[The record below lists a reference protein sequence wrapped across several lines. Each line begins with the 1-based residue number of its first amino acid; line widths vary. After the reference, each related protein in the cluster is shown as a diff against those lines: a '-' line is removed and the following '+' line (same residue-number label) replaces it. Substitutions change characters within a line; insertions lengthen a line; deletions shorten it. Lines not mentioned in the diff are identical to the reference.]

1 MSSRLQRWVGAVAFA
16 AAAAVMLGGAAPTP
30 ASVLAAERTVGVV
43 QAQVAPLR
51 ALAEQVPPPAAAAPL
66 TGADLAALP
75 LANRSDAT
83 AIIPDLPVDPNP
95 DGEVTGERVRVVE
108 PTPVYAE
115 PGGEPVALLEP
126 TTVLS
131 ETVLPVFDRD
141 GRWVMVP
148 VLARTGLPSDGV
160 VGQAVGWVW
169 AGVGAGVEVHEDTT
183 VIRVD
188 RRAET
193 LTVVDGDEELL
204 TVTVGVGKP
213 ATPTPV
219 GRTAIAAVYDDP
231 DVAYLGGRPVHALTR
246 FSDEVDSFRPSGTAA
261 GTQAPPLV
269 AIHAYTTGPTV
280 GAVSNGCLRLTG
292 DDLAAVAELVEVG
305 TPVIVT
311 G

>member
-1 MSSRLQRWVGAVAFA
+1 MSARVTRWAGAVATA
-16 AAAAVMLGGAAPTP
+16 AAAAVMLGGAAPAP
-30 ASVLAAERTVGVV
+30 VDVAPRAVGVV
-43 QAQVAPLR
+43 VQEPTAPPR
-51 ALAEQVPPPAAAAPL
+51 AVAEQAPPPAAPAPL

-83 AIIPDLPVDPNP
+83 QVLPALPVDPNP
-95 DGEVTGERVRVVE
+95 GGAVTSDRVRVVE

-115 PGGEPVALLEP
+115 PGGAPVAKLEP
-126 TTVLS
+126 TTVLTN
-131 ETVLPVFDRD
+131 TVLPVFEQR
-141 GRWVMVP
+141 GGWVMVP
-148 VLARTGLPSDGV
+148 VLARTGLPSDGI

-169 AGVGAGVEVHEDTT
+169 AGVGAGVEVHENTT
-183 VIRVD
+183 VIRID
-188 RRAET
+188 LPTET

-246 FSDEVDSFRPSGTAA
+246 FSDAVDAFRPSGTPA
-261 GTQAPPLV
+261 GTTAPPLV
-269 AIHAYTTGPTV
+269 AIHAYVTGSTV
-280 GAVSNGCLRLTG
+280 GQVSNGCIRLDA
-292 DDLAAVAELVEVG
+292 DDLDRLAELVGPGV
-305 TPVIVT
+305 PVIIT